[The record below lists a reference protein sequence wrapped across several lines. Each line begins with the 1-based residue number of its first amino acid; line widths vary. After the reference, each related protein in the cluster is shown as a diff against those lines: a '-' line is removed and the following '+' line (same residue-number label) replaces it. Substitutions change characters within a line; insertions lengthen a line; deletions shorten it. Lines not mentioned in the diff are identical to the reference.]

1 MPPRWPQA
9 ASSISTVMRT
19 LLLGTSTKLAALEGH
34 AIHQLQPTVV
44 EEDSDAFFEINFTDY
59 EFIIDLNLDDDFDRM
74 EQYAE
79 LSGVLVLGSALKKT
93 LREMLF
99 LTGSSRP
106 TAQLFGLNAWVG
118 FIDQPSWE
126 VSALVPAQAANLTEV
141 LARVG
146 IGTHFVEDHV
156 GLVAPRVLAMI
167 LNEAHFMLQEG
178 LATEADIDIAMK
190 AGVNYPYGPFEWTER
205 IGIRD
210 LYELLAALREELGD
224 DTYKISALLQ
234 RRYYESFYA

>member
-1 MPPRWPQA
+1 
-9 ASSISTVMRT
+9 MRT
-19 LLLGTSTKLAALEGH
+19 LLIGSATKLAALEGH
-34 AIHQLQPTVV
+34 PLHRLEPVVV
-44 EEDSDAFFEINFTDY
+44 EEDSDAFFEVNFTDF
-59 EFIIDLNLDDDFDRM
+59 EFLIDLNLDDNFDRM

-79 LSGVLVLGSALKKT
+79 LAGVIVLGSALKKT

-99 LTGSSRP
+99 LVGSRQP
-106 TAQLFGLNAWVG
+106 TAHLFGLNAWVG
-118 FIDQPSWE
+118 FIDQPTWE
-126 VSALVPAQAANLTEV
+126 VSALDPSQAAILTEA
-141 LARVG
+141 LARAG

-178 LATEADIDIAMK
+178 LATETDIDIAMK
-190 AGVNYPYGPFEWTER
+190 AGVNYPFGPFEWTQR

-210 LYELLAALREELGD
+210 LYELLTALRDELGD
-224 DTYKISALLQ
+224 ETYKISALLQ